1 MKLTKFFENNNF
13 KVDTSGKSPALF
25 LKNSIKI
32 NKKVVNELKIPY
44 MDAICWYCDK
54 NEIEVE
60 TAAKL
65 INTKIKQCIAL
76 EASELNLMKE
86 KINSLPV

>member
-1 MKLTKFFENNNF
+1 MLDTKSF
-13 KVDTSGKSPALF
+13 
-25 LKNSIKI
+25 SIKI
-32 NKKVVNELKIPY
+32 EEISNELKISY
-44 MDAICWYCDK
+44 MDAIVWYCEK

-65 INTKIKQCIAL
+65 INSKIKDTIAY
-76 EASELNLMKE
+76 EASKLNMMKE

>member
-1 MKLTKFFENNNF
+1 MLDTKSF
-13 KVDTSGKSPALF
+13 
-25 LKNSIKI
+25 SIKI
-32 NKKVVNELKIPY
+32 EEISNELKISY
-44 MDAICWYCDK
+44 MDAIVLYCEE

-65 INTKIKQCIAL
+65 INSKIKDTIAY
-76 EASELNLMKE
+76 EASKLNMMKE

>member
-1 MKLTKFFENNNF
+1 MLDTKTF
-13 KVDTSGKSPALF
+13 S
-25 LKNSIKI
+25 LKIEEIS
-32 NKKVVNELKIPY
+32 NELKISY
-44 MDAICWYCDK
+44 MDAIVWYCEK

-65 INTKIKQCIAL
+65 INSKIKDTIAY
-76 EASELNLMKE
+76 EASKLNMMKE

>member
-1 MKLTKFFENNNF
+1 MLDTKTFSLTIE
-13 KVDTSGKSPALF
+13 
-25 LKNSIKI
+25 
-32 NKKVVNELKIPY
+32 KVVNDLKIPY
-44 MDAICWYCDK
+44 MDAIVWYCEK

-65 INTKIKQCIAL
+65 VNSKIKEIIAL
-76 EASELNLMKE
+76 EASNLNLMKE

>member
-1 MKLTKFFENNNF
+1 MGEIMLDTKSF
-13 KVDTSGKSPALF
+13 
-25 LKNSIKI
+25 SIKI
-32 NKKVVNELKIPY
+32 EEISNELKISY
-44 MDAICWYCDK
+44 MDAIVWYCEK

-65 INTKIKQCIAL
+65 INSKIKDTIAY
-76 EASELNLMKE
+76 EASKLNMMKE

>member
-1 MKLTKFFENNNF
+1 MLDTKSF
-13 KVDTSGKSPALF
+13 
-25 LKNSIKI
+25 SIKI
-32 NKKVVNELKIPY
+32 EEISNELKISY
-44 MDAICWYCDK
+44 MDAIVWYCEE

-65 INTKIKQCIAL
+65 INSKIKDTIAY
-76 EASELNLMKE
+76 EASKLNMMKE

>member
-1 MKLTKFFENNNF
+1 MGKIMLDTKSF
-13 KVDTSGKSPALF
+13 
-25 LKNSIKI
+25 SIKI
-32 NKKVVNELKIPY
+32 EEISNELKISY
-44 MDAICWYCDK
+44 MDAIVWYCEK

-65 INTKIKQCIAL
+65 INSKIKETIAY
-76 EASELNLMKE
+76 EASKLNMMKE